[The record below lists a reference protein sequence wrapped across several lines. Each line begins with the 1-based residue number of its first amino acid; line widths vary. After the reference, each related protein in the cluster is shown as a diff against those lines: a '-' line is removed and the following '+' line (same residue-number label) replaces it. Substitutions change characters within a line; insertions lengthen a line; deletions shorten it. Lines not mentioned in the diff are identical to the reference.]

1 MSIPKRYLS
10 GLSPEEKKKRV
21 EEIKKGRTTRTDDK
35 SAYSPSRFKTD
46 EGEKTK
52 PSKYTQRGKKLL
64 AGSDAKTLD
73 AKLAV
78 LSKKT
83 GYSVGTLKKV
93 YNRGLAAWRTGHR
106 PGASQHAWAM
116 ARVYSFVTG
125 GKTTRT
131 GDKDLVKESVVYVLN
146 EERLREIAALRLG
159 AKFAKKAF
167 GAASFDTVT
176 RGGKAIQV
184 KRDLGGEGGG
194 QFVSYKAAQAENF
207 RKVVTLNRQVAR
219 LRGKSEPDISFRP
232 AYAVPMKRDTPEDRV
247 VDQLVRA
254 SNPDRPSLFSP
265 PRWQVTYRG
274 MGSTQAIPDI
284 DPNTGKFRNGFV
296 DEEGFNFD
304 EDDVLRSRK
313 KLLNADDEV
322 KKAIRNYTM
331 TGHAGINGTLA
342 KMNAGN
348 ETRGEAIER
357 VEQFRSA
364 FDSIAESAE
373 SDHVVFRGYKGALSD
388 ALIGR
393 PAFGGALRTADG
405 LRELIGKEFR
415 TDTFLSTSSDAW
427 VAGSKFGYQ
436 VPIFG
441 ADPDHPVNMIVRFH
455 RKKGG
460 KFAAVQD
467 LSGFPEENEILL
479 PDQEKYQIRGFTI
492 AGGASNLEF
501 DDSGKFDELLRQM
514 GIDESFADIITIDD
528 TMEIEDPRA
537 LEEMPVSDMSKI
549 APLFIIDVEQV

>member
-1 MSIPKRYLS
+1 M
-10 GLSPEEKKKRV
+10 
-21 EEIKKGRTTRTDDK
+21 
-35 SAYSPSRFKTD
+35 
-46 EGEKTK
+46 
-52 PSKYTQRGKKLL
+52 
-64 AGSDAKTLD
+64 
-73 AKLAV
+73 
-78 LSKKT
+78 
-83 GYSVGTLKKV
+83 
-93 YNRGLAAWRTGHR
+93 
-106 PGASQHAWAM
+106 
-116 ARVYSFVTG
+116 
-125 GKTTRT
+125 
-131 GDKDLVKESVVYVLN
+131 
-146 EERLREIAALRLG
+146 REIAALRLG

-167 GAASFDTVT
+167 GAASFDTVM
-176 RGGKAIQV
+176 RGGKSIQV

-265 PRWQVTYRG
+265 PQWQATYRG
-274 MGSTQAIPDI
+274 MDSTQAIPDI

-322 KKAIRNYTM
+322 KKSIRNYTM

-348 ETRGEAIER
+348 ETRGEAVER

-373 SDHVVFRGYKGALSD
+373 SDHVVFRGYKGALSE

-405 LRELIGKEFR
+405 LRELVGKEFR

-427 VAGSKFGYQ
+427 VAGDKFGYE
-436 VPIFG
+436 VPLFG
-441 ADPDHPVNMIVRFH
+441 ATQPVNMIVRFH

-492 AGGASNLEF
+492 AGASHPAWEYLGDEGEIDRM
-501 DDSGKFDELLRQM
+501 DDLLRQM
-514 GIDESFADIITIDD
+514 GIDESHADIITVDD
-528 TMEIEDPRA
+528 TLEIENPISLQDGGNPNI
-537 LEEMPVSDMSKI
+537 V
-549 APLFIIDVEQV
+549 PLFIIDVEQV

>member
-21 EEIKKGRTTRTDDK
+21 AEIKKGRTTRTDDK
-35 SAYSPSRFKTD
+35 SAYATSRFKTD
-46 EGEKTK
+46 EGKKTK

-131 GDKDLVKESVVYVLN
+131 GDKDLVKESLVYVPN

-219 LRGKSEPDISFRP
+219 MRGKSEPDFLFRP
-232 AYAVPMKRDTPEDRV
+232 AYSVPMKRDTPEDRV

-265 PRWQVTYRG
+265 PQWQATYRG
-274 MGSTQAIPDI
+274 MDWTHAIPDI
-284 DPNTGKFRNGFV
+284 DPNTGKFRNGFI
-296 DEEGFNFD
+296 DEDGFNLD

-322 KKAIRNYTM
+322 KKTIRNYTM
-331 TGHAGINGTLA
+331 NGYLGINSTMA

-348 ETRGEAIER
+348 ATSGEAIER
-357 VEQFRSA
+357 VEGFRSA
-364 FDSIAESAE
+364 FEAIAEPAE
-373 SDHVVFRGYKGALSD
+373 TDHAVFRGYKGSLSD
-388 ALIGR
+388 ALLGER
-393 PAFGGALRTADG
+393 AFRLKTADD
-405 LRELIGKEFR
+405 LRGIIGKEFR

-427 VAGSKFGYQ
+427 VAGDKFGYE
-436 VPIFG
+436 VPLFG
-441 ADPDHPVNMIVRFH
+441 ATQPVNMIVRFH
-455 RKKGG
+455 RKRGG

-467 LSGFPEENEILL
+467 MSGFPEENEILL

-492 AGGASNLEF
+492 AGASHPAWEYLGDEGEIDRM
-501 DDSGKFDELLRQM
+501 DDLLRQM
-514 GIDESFADIITIDD
+514 GIDESHADIITVDD
-528 TMEIEDPRA
+528 TLEIENPESLQDGGNRN
-537 LEEMPVSDMSKI
+537 I